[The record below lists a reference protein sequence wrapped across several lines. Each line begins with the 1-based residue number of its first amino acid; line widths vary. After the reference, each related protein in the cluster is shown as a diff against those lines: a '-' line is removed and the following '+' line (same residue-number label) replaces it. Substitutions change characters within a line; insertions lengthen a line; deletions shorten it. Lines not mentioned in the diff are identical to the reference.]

1 MGAKLHN
8 IATWEKIFP
17 TKQIEHVY
25 YTTDMLVRKVTGY
38 ITVTRRTLM
47 NGMVTNVTRRK
58 RVRWDGCGRC
68 YNINNNNRLRDYDIH
83 FTE

>member
-1 MGAKLHN
+1 MKLHN

-47 NGMVTNVTRRK
+47 NGMVTNITRRK
-58 RVRWDGCGRC
+58 ITDCV
-68 YNINNNNRLRDYDIH
+68 IMI
-83 FTE
+83 FTSPTEV

>member
-25 YTTDMLVRKVTGY
+25 YTTDML
-38 ITVTRRTLM
+38 LQ
-47 NGMVTNVTRRK
+47 
-58 RVRWDGCGRC
+58 
-68 YNINNNNRLRDYDIH
+68 
-83 FTE
+83 

>member
-38 ITVTRRTLM
+38 ITVTRRKAKTCPMGWMWPMLQ
-47 NGMVTNVTRRK
+47 
-58 RVRWDGCGRC
+58 
-68 YNINNNNRLRDYDIH
+68 H
-83 FTE
+83 QQQ